1 MVEKVIIW
9 FLINL
14 LKKNDAFIINS
25 YLPLREEIKLELSL
39 GQWPQMWKRLEYK
52 IEKSPN
58 QQLRKKLTSK
68 ILKKSD
74 DNLENALSF
83 LLFELLPVCY
93 LEGFTDLQKI
103 TEKLPWPK
111 SPKFIFTSNNFHTD
125 EIFKLWSAIKVERG
139 TKYYIGQHGN
149 NYFIKK
155 IIIQLKRK
163 MLINSSH
170 GVGIMDQ
177 LIINQDLY
185 LIQQVR
191 KK

>member
-1 MVEKVIIW
+1 MVSNKFV
-9 FLINL
+9 
-14 LKKNDAFIINS
+14 KKNDAFIINS

-103 TEKLPWPK
+103 TEKLPGQILNLFLQAIIFIPM
-111 SPKFIFTSNNFHTD
+111 KFLNCGQ
-125 EIFKLWSAIKVERG
+125 AIKVERG

-149 NYFIKK
+149 NYFTKNHHTVEEK
-155 IIIQLKRK
+155 NADK
-163 MLINSSH
+163 SSH

-191 KK
+191 KIITIVMVSYY